1 MALRAWSWTRIDG
14 RNVLAVPT
22 QTEIRLYDSD
32 DFILLARLA
41 PSGHRSPVA
50 FVRWSAFHAKLASLS
65 AELLL
70 VHAPQR
76 DAQSPDQDSG
86 RGGVHFAAV
95 CRLRLDAA
103 LGGGIRGLAFSRSAD
118 ELLFCGRGAG
128 LGKLSVKTGGDRGDD
143 QALVL
148 WKQEAEG
155 CDMAKYSPSAFVF
168 ASLQKQEREVKVWRM
183 QRRLGDSDENQKLD
197 RVEVL
202 QHPDPVVY
210 FSWKPSTT
218 QWHSALETDGT
229 RKAQWFEP
237 ARILLTCTATR
248 SVRIWTEKEAE
259 HGEVWFLAVLVFEP
273 TYPIDNVRWVLSK
286 NRNISD
292 ENFQVV
298 NDVHDKHADW
308 ISGVDHTGILR
319 LWRVVGVVSNEPT
332 VEETTLQIKVNGE
345 DDSKK
350 GVDMSVRLR
359 EVCVMAYFSQNYFG
373 MPSKLGIV
381 LQRADHI
388 MMSFHVAV
396 GEGDRPSQI
405 LKKSWYRSH
414 LGSIS
419 ALSAHP
425 SLPLIASVDAHPSQ
439 HDGTWRNEILVYWI
453 SFSAFSAESRLI
465 PSGVLPCAKDSGEV
479 LCIQW
484 VPTLH
489 FDATPILLVA
499 FESGIIDVYG
509 RSARADVAVVSSPR
523 VQLPLQ
529 HRRLTRSPS
538 LSPWTFY
545 DYVTGESGYEYEVA
559 CEKPTTSSELGIQ
572 FEEKRGKLLVSRN
585 ISSNKYAS
593 EVVEGDELV
602 GINNK
607 SVVGKDVEEVYTLI
621 DTIPHDESLL
631 MRFRA
636 ACVQNYQGTM
646 GPPAYATFPQ
656 STTLAPL
663 QPSFT
668 NGSGGEIDSPE
679 HSVEE
684 YASELRRSFLSS
696 METQN
701 PQSPHATDNVVN
713 AGAVSMYGGWKQL
726 LHVEAAPKLSLLCV
740 CPAYADD
747 GEYIPDSVV
756 IFGITSLPGKL
767 CVWKG
772 VRDGAYHSFELIP
785 LQIHD
790 PAIEK
795 KNDITSIA
803 GERDYRQRA
812 FSTKRLQG
820 RNSLNSLLFVG
831 DAGGNIGH
839 WRCQVVGTIIHF
851 TMMSSHSIC
860 RSTSPPSPNG
870 CQVREVSGS
879 FCRRGYVSADQ
890 LSSSR
895 QCGDADTVIT
905 CGISHIEVDDP
916 NRLAV
921 LHAGHPEELHVFEAE
936 SGLGILRSEEFIPSN
951 GRGHILGFCWCG
963 SHVEF
968 NVDALAVRYE
978 SVTVIYQYDTN
989 LHRWSQVGDDI
1000 VSPLPLF
1007 DCTRDSSAL
1016 LIGGG
1021 HLKDSR
1027 LDQPSF
1033 QPISNEMPV
1042 VIGKWDEPGSLLQHS
1057 MDWKAAESPQ
1067 KLPVWHPYVLLTTMF
1082 GMHARVGEKDTSLAG
1097 DRASYEFSRAFKD
1110 ATQMLKL
1117 LAKVMDDE
1125 PSARASATSGVL
1137 SYTGPERARR
1147 VSAKENG
1154 SGRARMLESIGRY
1167 STSIHRSGNIDKAE
1181 NLFAAPASSQRT
1193 YNYDEDDLF
1202 AENDDQDTLASTE
1215 AATILAAVDSM
1226 LLGRRHP
1233 LQANASILFASF
1245 SEEHLLE
1252 MKALLSFVE
1261 AIQSLGFDLD
1271 ASAADLGAKRFF
1283 SMLLFAKSL
1292 RSVVLAHSGNN
1303 GDLASNPQNGDSDP
1317 FSGKLEW
1324 RNSFSERDGCFWL
1337 PNLEET
1343 PSSGLLWALHS
1354 DAQQFLW
1361 EHCIQPTMQWDDIRP
1376 MWLGLWIKDAKDLR
1390 GIVERF
1396 AKASYARTKDAMDVC
1411 LFYVALGKQKVLSVL
1426 AKLTQ
1431 SESNK
1436 VLASFLENDF
1446 SDKRWS
1452 NAAIK
1457 NAYSLLSKKRYEAAA
1472 AFFLLCDPPHVQ
1484 DAIRVLSVRLGD
1496 PSLALIISR
1505 LVEYRLDDK
1514 LQNNFTMNQA
1524 GITPAGDVTKQ
1535 LLEQDVVPLFRL
1547 KREVWLESCAL
1558 WWLEEFEQSW
1568 AVLLPQFQDVDVRG
1582 SNELIL
1588 PMKNGLVSSVMQATH
1603 FYVNLTSL
1611 TVYFQHLHSSVNS
1624 TLLSWAKK
1632 KMQQQAFPDAPVS
1645 PVTVSSG
1652 KKRLQLAS
1660 TADIEH
1666 AFAFAAYVCKRSGLS
1681 DTALVEMLQARHLIN
1696 LHARFEISTI
1706 ETGSNSISDLLLES
1720 EVNGESGSPTSPRFQ
1735 SSVRTLRRETTLSF
1749 ITSPLTG
1756 KSPRHGLWSA
1766 SPRRMSFADK
1776 PGLLHID
1783 PVVSGMKSSRQRASS
1798 IALSKALQSEKTLPT
1813 APWLKAQIADIECRR
1828 WASSA
1833 FVGKM
1838 IGIRVAREMIS
1849 HFRSELDMWF
1859 RHGDGIDSPTHAMT
1873 ITTTP
1878 RQRHHHRVKLHREFL
1893 DELCTPLC
1901 EQFQVDRNYVY
1912 EAALAVM
1919 HPHAY
1924 LHIVEVCFLLSEL
1937 NRVST
1942 LRKWVEYVSLS
1953 MLHSCS
1959 TFASCSIAEDVYRDW
1974 EGLTIQLCYI
1984 LNLDAQ
1990 GQISIPPRVIAHISV
2005 AVRTGI
2011 IFLGWAG
2018 QRSDIVRQA
2027 VSLPFYTY
2035 GTTNVGPSGESS
2047 PSLSSFTFE
2056 KNLRLLCRLLQRPT
2070 ANASETRKTR
2080 GFEGN
2085 LGYTFLGAVA
2095 ARQTS
2100 DDNISLLSWG
2110 GIANAASQN
2119 QFKIRKMYTLILM
2132 VSVLRTLYARAT
2144 VFLSTYQEGVDDDDD
2159 EVVEADISSSLFTP
2173 KKLWKALGEGPLE
2186 GLKRWYA
2193 LIESHLRC
2201 EFDYSVKEV
2210 PCLCGLYGLD
2220 TAAFEEAAAANHDWK
2235 RQVSHECDGG
2245 TSDTSINSGAED
2257 GNPIIDR
2264 EDVIN
2269 PKDISA
2275 PTTME
2280 TSEDD
2285 SPDSLKS
2292 FLREIGMSYELHTAL
2307 VSASDDYVLL
2317 LMQNA
2322 KFGVRTTSRRFRV
2335 DPRVYVKSF
2344 VLRDA
2349 FSWFARHQIFSGD
2362 TKADTIAQ
2370 IHAFLTRCCKQRKL
2384 RLLVAH
2390 RGEDTQMFP
2399 LDRCHPRPRHD
2410 SDVDADS
2417 AASVTSEL
2425 PIPRSQL
2432 PSVVGSVTSEVP
2444 TSRSRLSSGAMGS
2457 EPSDSE
2463 PLPEALYLQSMM
2475 FVDPWEVEAE
2485 WNVRRYM
2492 HASQPPL
2499 HVELGWDRLSP
2510 ICLETCDNIVD
2521 SAFEDPDLVAMWR
2534 TTGGEGW
2541 LVTAITQYR
2550 LDGLHSYRTLYQHIQ
2565 RGLAGKEEPRIPLLV
2580 EIYSRS
2586 QRNAMF
2592 EEAGL
2597 PHRFIGAITVELVEA
2612 KDLIAC
2618 SWIGKWSNAYVFL
2631 ELSHAKDKPRETAEE
2646 WSLQT
2651 YRSPVGEGGVNPKW
2665 DTEENK
2671 FVFRFAIPTHGKHT
2685 GRPTTGVHF
2694 CNGEGGARRVDTETS
2709 RLASQLWNANVTDK
2723 NRAAVDALEKL
2734 LPSVFSGPPAML
2746 RCTVYQK
2753 NKVLSH
2759 QFMGRAKVPLD
2770 ELTSGNPMD
2779 CWLPLEDTS
2788 SGSLHVRISLSFQL
2802 MCSSMAGQEDLR

>member
-1 MALRAWSWTRIDG
+1 MTVRAWSWTRIDG

-32 DFILLARLA
+32 DFILLSRLA

-50 FVRWSAFHAKLASLS
+50 FVRWSAFHGRLASLS
-65 AELLL
+65 SSQIL

-76 DAQSPDQDSG
+76 DPQT
-86 RGGVHFAAV
+86 RGHVQFVAICCFHLNETHAS
-95 CRLRLDAA
+95 
-103 LGGGIRGLAFSRSAD
+103 IRGLAFSRSAD
-118 ELLFCGRGAG
+118 ELLYCGVEAG
-128 LGKLSVKTGGDRGDD
+128 VGKLDVRGSSSSLD
-143 QALVL
+143 QAPVL
-148 WKQEAEG
+148 WEEKTEACEV
-155 CDMAKYSPSAFVF
+155 AKYSPSAFVF
-168 ASLQKQEREVKVWRM
+168 ATLTMKQVKVWRM
-183 QRRLGDSDENQKLD
+183 KRKLGEFDQNQTLFKVENL
-197 RVEVL
+197 R
-202 QHPDPVVY
+202 HPDPVAY

-218 QWHSALETDGT
+218 QWHSTLETDGA

-248 SVRIWTEKEAE
+248 SVRIWTETQEAE
-259 HGEVWFLAVLVFEP
+259 FNPVLVFEP
-273 TYPIDNVRWVLSK
+273 TYPIDNVRWVMSK

-298 NDVHDKHADW
+298 NDVNDTHADW
-308 ISGVDHTGILR
+308 ISGVDRNGILR
-319 LWRVVGVVSNEPT
+319 LWRVVGIVSSNPT
-332 VEETTLQIKVNGE
+332 VEETTLHIKVNGE
-345 DDSKK
+345 DDKQDT
-350 GVDMSVRLR
+350 GVRLG
-359 EVCVMAYFSQNYFG
+359 EICVMAYFSQNYFG

-425 SLPLIASVDAHPSQ
+425 SLPLIASVDTHPSER
-439 HDGTWRNEILVYWI
+439 DGTWRNEILVYWI

-465 PSGVLPCAKDSGEV
+465 PSGVLPCEEENGEV

-489 FDATPILLVA
+489 FDATPLLLVA
-499 FESGIIDVYG
+499 YESGVIDIYG

-523 VQLPLQ
+523 VQEPKQ
-529 HRRLTRSPS
+529 RRKLTWSPS

-545 DYVTGESGYEYEVA
+545 DYVTGESGFEYEVA
-559 CEKPTTSSELGIQ
+559 CEKPTNTELGVQ
-572 FEEKRGKLLVSRN
+572 FEERKGKLIVSRN
-585 ISSNKYAS
+585 SASSKFLG

-602 GINNK
+602 EINNK
-607 SVVGKDVEEVYTLI
+607 SVVGKDVNGVFALI
-621 DTIPHDESLL
+621 DKIPSDESLL

-636 ACVQNYQGTM
+636 ACVQNYHGTL
-646 GPPAYATFPQ
+646 GQPVYEAISQSAT
-656 STTLAPL
+656 
-663 QPSFT
+663 PS
-668 NGSGGEIDSPE
+668 NGGCVDTAE

-684 YASELRRSFLSS
+684 YASDLRRSFLASLEKHNPSS
-696 METQN
+696 PGNTK
-701 PQSPHATDNVVN
+701 NVIH

-726 LHVEAAPKLSLLCV
+726 LHLKAAPKLSLLCV

-747 GEYIPDSVV
+747 GEYVPDSVLF
-756 IFGITSLPGKL
+756 FGIESLPGKL
-767 CVWKG
+767 SVWKG
-772 VRDGAYHSFELIP
+772 VRDGAFELIP
-785 LQIHD
+785 LQIQD
-790 PAIEK
+790 PAIQK
-795 KNDITSIA
+795 KANITSIA

-812 FSTKRLQG
+812 FSSKRAQG
-820 RNSLNSLLFVG
+820 HNSLNSLLFIG
-831 DAGGNIGH
+831 DTAGNIEH
-839 WRCQVVGTIIHF
+839 WRCQAVGESIHF
-851 TMMSSHSIC
+851 TMMSSNPVGDDK
-860 RSTSPPSPNG
+860 SPPSPSEH
-870 CQVREVSGS
+870 QAREPSGS
-879 FCRRGYVSADQ
+879 FCRRGYVSSDQ
-890 LSSSR
+890 IEKSK
-895 QCGDADTVIT
+895 QGGDADTVVAS
-905 CGISHIEVDDP
+905 GISHIEVDDP

-921 LHAGHPEELHVFEAE
+921 LHSDQPEELHLFEAE
-936 SGLGILRSEEFIPSN
+936 SGLGILRPEESIPSN
-951 GRGHILGFCWCG
+951 GRGHILGFTWCN

-968 NVDALAVRYE
+968 NVDALAIRYE
-978 SVTVIYQYDTN
+978 SATVIYQYDTN
-989 LHRWSQVGDDI
+989 VHRWAQVGDDI

-1021 HLKDSR
+1021 HLKNSR

-1082 GMHARVGEKDTSLAG
+1082 GMHARVGEKDTVLAG

-1117 LAKVMDDE
+1117 LAKVLE
-1125 PSARASATSGVL
+1125 HGPSARASASSGVL
-1137 SYTGPERARR
+1137 SYTGPARSKR
-1147 VSAKENG
+1147 TASRENG
-1154 SGRARMLESIGRY
+1154 SARMLESIGRY
-1167 STSIHRSGNIDKAE
+1167 STSIHRSDQIDKAE
-1181 NLFAAPASSQRT
+1181 NLFAAPMSRDNQKRYS
-1193 YNYDEDDLF
+1193 YDEDESFSD
-1202 AENDDQDTLASTE
+1202 EDDQRTLALGE
-1215 AATILAAVDSM
+1215 AATILTAVESK
-1226 LLGRRHP
+1226 LLGKTHEV
-1233 LQANASILFASF
+1233 QGNASVLFASF

-1252 MKALLSFVE
+1252 MKALLSFVD

-1283 SMLLFAKSL
+1283 SMYLFSSSL
-1292 RSVVLAHSGNN
+1292 RKVVLAHTDSSA
-1303 GDLASNPQNGDSDP
+1303 DYTKSNPQTGECER
-1317 FSGKLEW
+1317 FSGKLKW
-1324 RNSFSERDGCFWL
+1324 RNSYSERETCFWL
-1337 PNLEET
+1337 PSLEET

-1361 EHCIQPTMQWDDIRP
+1361 EHCIQPSMLWDDIRP
-1376 MWLGLWIKDAKDLR
+1376 LWLGLWIKDVKDLR

-1396 AKASYARTKDAMDVC
+1396 AKVSYARTKDAMDVC
-1411 LFYVALGKQKVLSVL
+1411 LLYVALGKKKVLSAL

-1436 VLASFLENDF
+1436 TLASFLDNDF
-1446 SDKRWS
+1446 SEKRWS
-1452 NAAIK
+1452 NAAVK
-1457 NAYSLLSKKRYEAAA
+1457 NAYSLLSKKKYEAAA
-1472 AFFLLCDPPHVQ
+1472 AFFLLCEPPRIQ
-1484 DAIRVLSVRLGD
+1484 DSIRVLSMRLGD
-1496 PSLALIISR
+1496 PSLALVIAR
-1505 LVEYRLDDK
+1505 LVEYQTDK
-1514 LQNNFTMNQA
+1514 LQHDFTTNQA
-1524 GITPAGDVTKQ
+1524 GITPAGDLTKQ
-1535 LLEQDVVPLFRL
+1535 LLEQEIIPLFRR
-1547 KREVWLESCAL
+1547 KCEVWLESCAL
-1558 WWLEEFEQSW
+1558 WWLEEFEQAW
-1568 AVLLPQFQDVDVRG
+1568 AVLLPQFQDVDVCG
-1582 SNELIL
+1582 GNELTL
-1588 PMKNGLVSSVMQATH
+1588 TTKNDLVSSVMRATH

-1624 TLLSWAKK
+1624 SLLRWAKQ
-1632 KMQQQAFPDAPVS
+1632 KMQQKAFPDLPIS
-1645 PVTVSSG
+1645 PVPTSSG
-1652 KKRLQLAS
+1652 KRRLQLAS

-1666 AFAFAAYVCKRSGLS
+1666 AFSYAAYVCKRSGLS
-1681 DTALVEMLQARHLIN
+1681 DTALVEMLQARHLVN
-1696 LHARFEISTI
+1696 LHARFEISTV
-1706 ETGSNSISDLLLES
+1706 EAGSDQVSELPLDEELEYA
-1720 EVNGESGSPTSPRFQ
+1720 SGSPTSPRFQ
-1735 SSVRTLRRETTLSF
+1735 SSLKSWRRGSTLSC
-1749 ITSPLTG
+1749 ITSPIAS
-1756 KSPRHGLWSA
+1756 KSPRQRTWST
-1766 SPRRMSFADK
+1766 SQRRMSLMGEFNL
-1776 PGLLHID
+1776 PHID
-1783 PVVSGMKSSRQRASS
+1783 LLVAGKKPRHRASS
-1798 IALSKALQSEKTLPT
+1798 FSWSKALQSEKTIPT

-1849 HFRSELDMWF
+1849 HFRAELDMWF
-1859 RHGDGIDSPTHAMT
+1859 RHGDDVDSPTHAMT
-1873 ITTTP
+1873 ISTSLG
-1878 RQRHHHRVKLHREFL
+1878 QRHYHRVKLHREFL

-1937 NRVST
+1937 GRVST
-1942 LRKWVEYVSLS
+1942 LRKWVECVSLS

-1990 GQISIPPRVIAHISV
+1990 GQINIPAQVIAHISV

-2011 IFLGWAG
+2011 IFLGWAR

-2027 VSLPFYTY
+2027 VTLPFYTY
-2035 GTTNVGPSGESS
+2035 RTVNGALNGDSS
-2047 PSLSSFTFE
+2047 PLLSSFAFE

-2070 ANASETRKTR
+2070 TSTSEMRKTR
-2080 GFEGN
+2080 IFEGN

-2095 ARQTS
+2095 AGQAS
-2100 DDNISLLSWG
+2100 EDNISLLSWG
-2110 GIANAASQN
+2110 GIDNAASQN

-2144 VFLSTYQEGVDDDDD
+2144 VFLSTYQESMSTAD
-2159 EVVEADISSSLFTP
+2159 EGGIETDIASSLFTP
-2173 KKLWKALGEGPLE
+2173 QKLWKALGEGPLE

-2220 TAAFEEAAAANHDWK
+2220 TAAFEEAAANGWKELDCQADHGDNTERTIHNGTGDGNRANVT
-2235 RQVSHECDGG
+2235 RNNV
-2245 TSDTSINSGAED
+2245 TAVAPED
-2257 GNPIIDR
+2257 GTEN
-2264 EDVIN
+2264 E
-2269 PKDISA
+2269 
-2275 PTTME
+2275 
-2280 TSEDD
+2280 
-2285 SPDSLKS
+2285 SPGSLQA
-2292 FLREIGMSYELHTAL
+2292 FLGNIGMSFELHAAL
-2307 VSASDDYVLL
+2307 VNASDDYVLL

-2322 KFGVRTTSRRFRV
+2322 GFGVQTTLRRFRI

-2349 FSWFARHQIFSGD
+2349 FSWFARHEIFKGE
-2362 TKADTIAQ
+2362 TEADTIAQ
-2370 IHAFLTRCCKQRKL
+2370 VHAFLGRCCKQRKL

-2390 RGEDTQMFP
+2390 RGEDSQMFP
-2399 LDRCHPRPRHD
+2399 LDHHHARPNQD
-2410 SDVDADS
+2410 SSADTH
-2417 AASVTSEL
+2417 SVTSEHSL
-2425 PIPRSQL
+2425 PRSRFT
-2432 PSVVGSVTSEVP
+2432 SAIGSDMPTSE
-2444 TSRSRLSSGAMGS
+2444 SGDKGA
-2457 EPSDSE
+2457 
-2463 PLPEALYLQSMM
+2463 LPEAFYLQSMM
-2475 FVDPWEVEAE
+2475 FVDPWEAEAE
-2485 WNVRRYM
+2485 WNVRQYM
-2492 HASQPPL
+2492 HNGQSPL

-2510 ICLETCDNIVD
+2510 ICSETCDEIVN
-2521 SAFEDPDLVAMWR
+2521 SAFEDPDLVAMWK

-2550 LDGLHSYRTLYQHIQ
+2550 LDGLHSYRTLHQHIQ
-2565 RGLAGKEEPRIPLLV
+2565 RGLAGNEEPRVPLLV

-2592 EEAGL
+2592 EVAGL
-2597 PHRFIGAITVELVEA
+2597 PHRFVGVITVDLVEA
-2612 KDLIAC
+2612 KDLIPC
-2618 SWIGKWSNAYVFL
+2618 SWIGKWSDAYVFL
-2631 ELSHAKDKPRETAEE
+2631 ELCHAKEKPRETAEE

-2651 YRSPVGEGGVNPKW
+2651 YRSPVGEGGVNPHW
-2665 DTEENK
+2665 DSAENK
-2671 FVFRFAIPTHGKHT
+2671 FAFRFAIPTHGKHT
-2685 GRPTTGVHF
+2685 ARPTRNVHF
-2694 CNGEGGARRVDTETS
+2694 SNGGGHVRKVDVQAS
-2709 RLASQLWNANVTDK
+2709 HLASQLWNADVNDL
-2723 NRAAVDALEKL
+2723 NRDAVDALGRL

-2779 CWLPLEDTS
+2779 CWLPLEDTT
-2788 SGSLHVRISLSFQL
+2788 SGSLHVKISLSFQL
-2802 MCSSMAGQEDLR
+2802 MCSSMANCLS

>member
-128 LGKLSVKTGGDRGDD
+128 LGKLSVKTGGDRDDD

-259 HGEVWFLAVLVFEP
+259 HGEVCFQSVLVFEP
-273 TYPIDNVRWVLSK
+273 TYPIDNVRWVMSK

-308 ISGVDHTGILR
+308 ISGVDHNGILR

-350 GVDMSVRLR
+350 GVDMSVRLG

-425 SLPLIASVDAHPSQ
+425 SLPLIASVDTHPSQ

-499 FESGIIDVYG
+499 FESG
-509 RSARADVAVVSSPR
+509 
-523 VQLPLQ
+523 
-529 HRRLTRSPS
+529 
-538 LSPWTFY
+538 
-545 DYVTGESGYEYEVA
+545 
-559 CEKPTTSSELGIQ
+559 
-572 FEEKRGKLLVSRN
+572 
-585 ISSNKYAS
+585 
-593 EVVEGDELV
+593 
-602 GINNK
+602 
-607 SVVGKDVEEVYTLI
+607 
-621 DTIPHDESLL
+621 
-631 MRFRA
+631 
-636 ACVQNYQGTM
+636 
-646 GPPAYATFPQ
+646 
-656 STTLAPL
+656 
-663 QPSFT
+663 
-668 NGSGGEIDSPE
+668 
-679 HSVEE
+679 
-684 YASELRRSFLSS
+684 
-696 METQN
+696 
-701 PQSPHATDNVVN
+701 
-713 AGAVSMYGGWKQL
+713 
-726 LHVEAAPKLSLLCV
+726 
-740 CPAYADD
+740 
-747 GEYIPDSVV
+747 
-756 IFGITSLPGKL
+756 
-767 CVWKG
+767 
-772 VRDGAYHSFELIP
+772 
-785 LQIHD
+785 
-790 PAIEK
+790 
-795 KNDITSIA
+795 
-803 GERDYRQRA
+803 
-812 FSTKRLQG
+812 
-820 RNSLNSLLFVG
+820 
-831 DAGGNIGH
+831 NIGH

-870 CQVREVSGS
+870 HQVREVSGS

-895 QCGDADTVIT
+895 QCGDADTVIA

-921 LHAGHPEELHVFEAE
+921 LHADHPEELHVFEAE

-989 LHRWSQVGDDI
+989 LHRWAQVGDDI

-1167 STSIHRSGNIDKAE
+1167 STAIHRSGNIDKAE
-1181 NLFAAPASSQRT
+1181 NLFAAPMNSQRT

-1202 AENDDQDTLASTE
+1202 AENDDQDTLTSTE
-1215 AATILAAVDSM
+1215 AATILAAVDAM

-1233 LQANASILFASF
+1233 LQANASVLFASF

-1283 SMLLFAKSL
+1283 SMFLFAKSL
-1292 RSVVLAHSGNN
+1292 RSIVLAHSGSN

-1317 FSGKLEW
+1317 FSGKLKW

-1396 AKASYARTKDAMDVC
+1396 AKVSYARTKDAMDVC

-1457 NAYSLLSKKRYEAAA
+1457 NAYSLLSKKKYEAAA

-1514 LQNNFTMNQA
+1514 LQNDFTMNQA

-1568 AVLLPQFQDVDVRG
+1568 AVLLPQFQDVD
-1582 SNELIL
+1582 
-1588 PMKNGLVSSVMQATH
+1588 
-1603 FYVNLTSL
+1603 
-1611 TVYFQHLHSSVNS
+1611 
-1624 TLLSWAKK
+1624 
-1632 KMQQQAFPDAPVS
+1632 
-1645 PVTVSSG
+1645 
-1652 KKRLQLAS
+1652 
-1660 TADIEH
+1660 
-1666 AFAFAAYVCKRSGLS
+1666 
-1681 DTALVEMLQARHLIN
+1681 
-1696 LHARFEISTI
+1696 
-1706 ETGSNSISDLLLES
+1706 
-1720 EVNGESGSPTSPRFQ
+1720 
-1735 SSVRTLRRETTLSF
+1735 
-1749 ITSPLTG
+1749 
-1756 KSPRHGLWSA
+1756 
-1766 SPRRMSFADK
+1766 
-1776 PGLLHID
+1776 
-1783 PVVSGMKSSRQRASS
+1783 
-1798 IALSKALQSEKTLPT
+1798 
-1813 APWLKAQIADIECRR
+1813 
-1828 WASSA
+1828 
-1833 FVGKM
+1833 
-1838 IGIRVAREMIS
+1838 
-1849 HFRSELDMWF
+1849 
-1859 RHGDGIDSPTHAMT
+1859 
-1873 ITTTP
+1873 
-1878 RQRHHHRVKLHREFL
+1878 
-1893 DELCTPLC
+1893 
-1901 EQFQVDRNYVY
+1901 FQVDRNYVY

-2047 PSLSSFTFE
+2047 PSLSSFAFE
-2056 KNLRLLCRLLQRPT
+2056 KNLHLLCRLLQRPA

-2144 VFLSTYQEGVDDDDD
+2144 VFLSTYQEGIDDDDD

-2220 TAAFEEAAAANHDWK
+2220 TAAFEEAAAANRDWK

-2245 TSDTSINSGAED
+2245 TSDTSINSGGED

-2264 EDVIN
+2264 EDVIK
-2269 PKDISA
+2269 PKDIST

-2280 TSEDD
+2280 TSEDE
-2285 SPDSLKS
+2285 SPNSLKS

-2410 SDVDADS
+2410 SDVDANS

-2425 PIPRSQL
+2425 PIPRSRL

-2457 EPSDSE
+2457 EPSDYE

-2631 ELSHAKDKPRETAEE
+2631 ELSHAKDTPRETAEE

-2651 YRSPVGEGGVNPKW
+2651 YRSPVGEGGVHPKW

-2779 CWLPLEDTS
+2779 SWLPLEDTS

-2802 MCSSMAGQEDLR
+2802 MCSSMAGQEDSR

>member
-756 IFGITSLPGKL
+756 IFG
-767 CVWKG
+767 
-772 VRDGAYHSFELIP
+772 
-785 LQIHD
+785 
-790 PAIEK
+790 
-795 KNDITSIA
+795 
-803 GERDYRQRA
+803 
-812 FSTKRLQG
+812 
-820 RNSLNSLLFVG
+820 
-831 DAGGNIGH
+831 
-839 WRCQVVGTIIHF
+839 
-851 TMMSSHSIC
+851 
-860 RSTSPPSPNG
+860 
-870 CQVREVSGS
+870 
-879 FCRRGYVSADQ
+879 
-890 LSSSR
+890 
-895 QCGDADTVIT
+895 
-905 CGISHIEVDDP
+905 
-916 NRLAV
+916 
-921 LHAGHPEELHVFEAE
+921 
-936 SGLGILRSEEFIPSN
+936 
-951 GRGHILGFCWCG
+951 
-963 SHVEF
+963 
-968 NVDALAVRYE
+968 
-978 SVTVIYQYDTN
+978 
-989 LHRWSQVGDDI
+989 
-1000 VSPLPLF
+1000 
-1007 DCTRDSSAL
+1007 
-1016 LIGGG
+1016 
-1021 HLKDSR
+1021 
-1027 LDQPSF
+1027 
-1033 QPISNEMPV
+1033 
-1042 VIGKWDEPGSLLQHS
+1042 
-1057 MDWKAAESPQ
+1057 
-1067 KLPVWHPYVLLTTMF
+1067 
-1082 GMHARVGEKDTSLAG
+1082 EKDTSLAG

-1261 AIQSLGFDLD
+1261 ATQSLGFDLD

-1603 FYVNLTSL
+1603 FYINLTSL

-1756 KSPRHGLWSA
+1756 KPPRHGLWSA

-2027 VSLPFYTY
+2027 VSLPFYT
-2035 GTTNVGPSGESS
+2035 
-2047 PSLSSFTFE
+2047 
-2056 KNLRLLCRLLQRPT
+2056 
-2070 ANASETRKTR
+2070 
-2080 GFEGN
+2080 
-2085 LGYTFLGAVA
+2085 
-2095 ARQTS
+2095 
-2100 DDNISLLSWG
+2100 
-2110 GIANAASQN
+2110 
-2119 QFKIRKMYTLILM
+2119 
-2132 VSVLRTLYARAT
+2132 
-2144 VFLSTYQEGVDDDDD
+2144 
-2159 EVVEADISSSLFTP
+2159 
-2173 KKLWKALGEGPLE
+2173 
-2186 GLKRWYA
+2186 
-2193 LIESHLRC
+2193 
-2201 EFDYSVKEV
+2201 
-2210 PCLCGLYGLD
+2210 
-2220 TAAFEEAAAANHDWK
+2220 
-2235 RQVSHECDGG
+2235 
-2245 TSDTSINSGAED
+2245 
-2257 GNPIIDR
+2257 
-2264 EDVIN
+2264 
-2269 PKDISA
+2269 
-2275 PTTME
+2275 
-2280 TSEDD
+2280 
-2285 SPDSLKS
+2285 
-2292 FLREIGMSYELHTAL
+2292 
-2307 VSASDDYVLL
+2307 
-2317 LMQNA
+2317 
-2322 KFGVRTTSRRFRV
+2322 
-2335 DPRVYVKSF
+2335 
-2344 VLRDA
+2344 
-2349 FSWFARHQIFSGD
+2349 WFARHQIFSGD

-2384 RLLVAH
+2384 RL
-2390 RGEDTQMFP
+2390 
-2399 LDRCHPRPRHD
+2399 
-2410 SDVDADS
+2410 
-2417 AASVTSEL
+2417 
-2425 PIPRSQL
+2425 
-2432 PSVVGSVTSEVP
+2432 
-2444 TSRSRLSSGAMGS
+2444 
-2457 EPSDSE
+2457 
-2463 PLPEALYLQSMM
+2463 
-2475 FVDPWEVEAE
+2475 
-2485 WNVRRYM
+2485 
-2492 HASQPPL
+2492 
-2499 HVELGWDRLSP
+2499 
-2510 ICLETCDNIVD
+2510 
-2521 SAFEDPDLVAMWR
+2521 
-2534 TTGGEGW
+2534 
-2541 LVTAITQYR
+2541 
-2550 LDGLHSYRTLYQHIQ
+2550 
-2565 RGLAGKEEPRIPLLV
+2565 
-2580 EIYSRS
+2580 
-2586 QRNAMF
+2586 
-2592 EEAGL
+2592 
-2597 PHRFIGAITVELVEA
+2597 
-2612 KDLIAC
+2612 
-2618 SWIGKWSNAYVFL
+2618 
-2631 ELSHAKDKPRETAEE
+2631 
-2646 WSLQT
+2646 
-2651 YRSPVGEGGVNPKW
+2651 
-2665 DTEENK
+2665 
-2671 FVFRFAIPTHGKHT
+2671 
-2685 GRPTTGVHF
+2685 
-2694 CNGEGGARRVDTETS
+2694 VDTETS

>member
-1 MALRAWSWTRIDG
+1 MVVRAWSWTRIDG

-32 DFILLARLA
+32 DFILLSRLA
-41 PSGHRSPVA
+41 PSGHHSPVA
-50 FVRWSAFHAKLASLS
+50 FVRWSAFHGRLASLS
-65 AELLL
+65 SSLIL

-76 DAQSPDQDSG
+76 DPQT
-86 RGGVHFAAV
+86 RGHVQFVAI
-95 CRLRLDAA
+95 CSFRLDEAHA
-103 LGGGIRGLAFSRSAD
+103 SIRGLAFSRSAD
-118 ELLFCGRGAG
+118 ELLYCGIEAG
-128 LGKLSVKTGGDRGDD
+128 VGKLDVRGSSSSLD
-143 QALVL
+143 QAPVL
-148 WKQEAEG
+148 WENETEACEV
-155 CDMAKYSPSAFVF
+155 AKYSPSAFIF
-168 ASLQKQEREVKVWRM
+168 ATLAMKQVKVWRM
-183 QRRLGDSDENQKLD
+183 KRKLGDFDQNQTLYKVENLT
-197 RVEVL
+197 
-202 QHPDPVVY
+202 HPDPVVY

-218 QWHSALETDGT
+218 QWHSTLETDGT

-248 SVRIWTEKEAE
+248 TVRIWTETAGAE
-259 HGEVWFLAVLVFEP
+259 FNPVLVFEP
-273 TYPIDNVRWVLSK
+273 TYPIDNLRWVMSK

-298 NDVHDKHADW
+298 NDVNDTHADW
-308 ISGVDHTGILR
+308 ISGVDQSGILR
-319 LWRVVGVVSNEPT
+319 LWRVVGIVSSNPT

-345 DDSKK
+345 DDKQNM
-350 GVDMSVRLR
+350 GVRLG
-359 EVCVMAYFSQNYFG
+359 EACVMAYFSQNYFG

-388 MMSFHVAV
+388 MLSFHVAV

-419 ALSAHP
+419 AISAHP
-425 SLPLIASVDAHPSQ
+425 SLPLIASVDTHRSE
-439 HDGTWRNEILVYWI
+439 HDDAWRNEILVYWI

-465 PSGVLPCAKDSGEV
+465 PSGVLPCEKENGEV
-479 LCIQW
+479 LCVQW

-489 FDATPILLVA
+489 FDATPLLLVA
-499 FESGIIDVYG
+499 FASGVIEVYG

-523 VQLPLQ
+523 VQEPKQ
-529 HRRLTRSPS
+529 RRKLTRSPS

-545 DYVTGESGYEYEVA
+545 DYVTGESGFEYEVA
-559 CEKPTTSSELGIQ
+559 CEKPTNNELEIQ
-572 FEEKRGKLLVSRN
+572 FEERKGKLIVLRN
-585 ISSNKYAS
+585 NASSNRLG

-607 SVVGKDVEEVYTLI
+607 SVVGKDVNEVYALI
-621 DTIPHDESLL
+621 DKIPPDESLL

-636 ACVQNYQGTM
+636 ACVQNYHGTM
-646 GPPAYATFPQ
+646 GQPIHETTPQ
-656 STTLAPL
+656 SETP
-663 QPSFT
+663 
-668 NGSGGEIDSPE
+668 SGGNGVDTTE

-684 YASELRRSFLSS
+684 YASELRQSFLASL
-696 METQN
+696 EKQN
-701 PQSPHATDNVVN
+701 PRSPSSVDNLLH

-726 LHVEAAPKLSLLCV
+726 LHMQAAPNLSLLCV
-740 CPAYADD
+740 CPSYADD
-747 GEYIPDSVV
+747 GEYVPDSVLF
-756 IFGITSLPGKL
+756 FGIESLPGKL
-767 CVWKG
+767 IVWKG
-772 VRDGAYHSFELIP
+772 VRDGAYHSFELMP
-785 LQIHD
+785 LQVQD
-790 PAIEK
+790 PAIK
-795 KNDITSIA
+795 KKANITSIA

-812 FSTKRLQG
+812 FSSKRALG
-820 RNSLNSLLFVG
+820 HNSLNSLLFIG
-831 DAGGNIGH
+831 DTAGNIEH
-839 WRCQVVGTIIHF
+839 WRCQVVGDIIHF
-851 TMMSSHSIC
+851 TMMSSNPVGDSN
-860 RSTSPPSPNG
+860 SPPSPTEHP
-870 CQVREVSGS
+870 VREPTGS
-879 FCRRGYVSADQ
+879 FCRRGYVSTDQ
-890 LSSSR
+890 
-895 QCGDADTVIT
+895 ADTIVAG
-905 CGISHIEVDDP
+905 GISHIEVDDP

-921 LHAGHPEELHVFEAE
+921 IHADQPEELHVFEAE
-936 SGLGILRSEEFIPSN
+936 SGLGILRPEQSISSN
-951 GRGHILGFCWCG
+951 GRGHVLGFTWCN

-978 SVTVIYQYDTN
+978 SATVIYQYDTN
-989 LHRWSQVGDDI
+989 LHQWFQIGDDI

-1082 GMHARVGEKDTSLAG
+1082 GMHARVGEKDTVLAG
-1097 DRASYEFSRAFKD
+1097 DRTSYAFSRAFKD

-1117 LAKVMDDE
+1117 LAKVLEHE
-1125 PSARASATSGVL
+1125 PSVRASASSGVL
-1137 SYTGPERARR
+1137 SYTGPARSKR
-1147 VSAKENG
+1147 TASKENG
-1154 SGRARMLESIGRY
+1154 HARMLESIGRY
-1167 STSIHRSGNIDKAE
+1167 STSIHRSDQIDKAE
-1181 NLFAAPASSQRT
+1181 NLFAAPMSRGNQKKYS
-1193 YNYDEDDLF
+1193 YDEEESFFDEDD
-1202 AENDDQDTLASTE
+1202 QRTLAASE
-1215 AATILAAVDSM
+1215 AETVLAAVESM
-1226 LLGRRHP
+1226 LLGKSHVV
-1233 LQANASILFASF
+1233 QGNASVLFASF

-1252 MKALLSFVE
+1252 MKALLGFVE

-1283 SMLLFAKSL
+1283 SMHLFASSL
-1292 RSVVLAHSGNN
+1292 RSAVLAHTGSNA
-1303 GDLASNPQNGDSDP
+1303 DCTESNPQTGECEAL
-1317 FSGKLEW
+1317 SGKLKW
-1324 RNSFSERDGCFWL
+1324 KNTYSEREICFWQ
-1337 PNLEET
+1337 PSLEET

-1361 EHCIQPTMQWDDIRP
+1361 EHCIQPSMLWDDIRP
-1376 MWLGLWIKDAKDLR
+1376 LWLGLWIKDVKDLR

-1396 AKASYARTKDAMDVC
+1396 AKVSYARTKDAMDVC
-1411 LFYVALGKQKVLSVL
+1411 LLYVALGKKKVLSAL

-1436 VLASFLENDF
+1436 TLASFLNNDF
-1446 SDKRWS
+1446 SEKRWS
-1452 NAAIK
+1452 NAAVK
-1457 NAYSLLSKKRYEAAA
+1457 NAYSLLSKKKYEPAA
-1472 AFFLLCDPPHVQ
+1472 AFFLLSEPPRIQ
-1484 DAIRVLSVRLGD
+1484 DAIRVLSMRLGD
-1496 PSLALIISR
+1496 PSLALVIAR
-1505 LVEYRLDDK
+1505 LVEYETDK
-1514 LQNNFTMNQA
+1514 LQHDFTTNQA
-1524 GITPAGDVTKQ
+1524 GITPAGDITKQ
-1535 LLEQDVVPLFRL
+1535 LLEQEIIPLFRR
-1547 KREVWLESCAL
+1547 KHEVWLESCAL
-1558 WWLEEFEQSW
+1558 WWLEEFEQAW
-1568 AVLLPQFQDVDVRG
+1568 AVLLPQFQDVDVCG
-1582 SNELIL
+1582 GNELTL
-1588 PMKNGLVSSVMQATH
+1588 PTKNDLVSSVLRATH

-1624 TLLSWAKK
+1624 SLLSWAKK
-1632 KMQQQAFPDAPVS
+1632 KMQQKAYPDLPASPAP
-1645 PVTVSSG
+1645 TSSG
-1652 KKRLQLAS
+1652 KRRLQLAS

-1666 AFAFAAYVCKRSGLS
+1666 AFSFAAYVCKRSGLS
-1681 DTALVEMLQARHLIN
+1681 DTALVEMLQARHLVN
-1696 LHARFEISTI
+1696 LHARFEISTV
-1706 ETGSNSISDLLLES
+1706 EAGSDQISELPIDE
-1720 EVNGESGSPTSPRFQ
+1720 EQDYASGSPTSPRFQ
-1735 SSVRTLRRETTLSF
+1735 SSLKNWRRGSTLSC
-1749 ITSPLTG
+1749 ITSPIAS
-1756 KSPRHGLWSA
+1756 KSPRQRTWGVSQ
-1766 SPRRMSFADK
+1766 RRMSFMGDFSPPMLAGK
-1776 PGLLHID
+1776 
-1783 PVVSGMKSSRQRASS
+1783 KQRNRANSFS
-1798 IALSKALQSEKTLPT
+1798 WSKALQSEKPIPT

-1849 HFRSELDMWF
+1849 HFRAELDTWF
-1859 RHGDGIDSPTHAMT
+1859 RHGDDVDSPTHAVT
-1873 ITTTP
+1873 ISTSP
-1878 RQRHHHRVKLHREFL
+1878 GQRHYHRVKLHREFL

-1937 NRVST
+1937 GRVST

-1990 GQISIPPRVIAHISV
+1990 KQITIPSQVIAHISV

-2011 IFLGWAG
+2011 IFLGWAR

-2027 VSLPFYTY
+2027 VTLPFYTF
-2035 GTTNVGPSGESS
+2035 GTANGESES
-2047 PSLSSFTFE
+2047 TPSLSSFAFE
-2056 KNLRLLCRLLQRPT
+2056 KNLRLLCRLLQKST
-2070 ANASETRKTR
+2070 TSTNELRKSR
-2080 GFEGN
+2080 IFEGN

-2095 ARQTS
+2095 AGQAGEDS
-2100 DDNISLLSWG
+2100 ISLLSWG
-2110 GIANAASQN
+2110 GIDNAASHN

-2144 VFLSTYQEGVDDDDD
+2144 VFLSTYQNDIDSNN
-2159 EVVEADISSSLFTP
+2159 EAGMETDIASSLFTP
-2173 KKLWKALGEGPLE
+2173 QKLWKALGEGPLE

-2220 TAAFEEAAAANHDWK
+2220 TAAFEEAAANGWKEIDDGENPESSIHNGTGNGNGTADSVVRNNATAVSPIESENEIENESPGSLQAFLHD
-2235 RQVSHECDGG
+2235 
-2245 TSDTSINSGAED
+2245 
-2257 GNPIIDR
+2257 
-2264 EDVIN
+2264 
-2269 PKDISA
+2269 
-2275 PTTME
+2275 
-2280 TSEDD
+2280 
-2285 SPDSLKS
+2285 
-2292 FLREIGMSYELHTAL
+2292 IGMCFEMHTAL
-2307 VSASDDYVLL
+2307 VNASDDYVLL

-2322 KFGVRTTSRRFRV
+2322 DVGVQTTLRRFRI

-2349 FSWFARHQIFSGD
+2349 FAWFAHHEIFKAD
-2362 TKADTIAQ
+2362 TAADTIAQ
-2370 IHAFLTRCCKQRKL
+2370 IHAFLSRCCKQRKL

-2390 RGEDTQMFP
+2390 RGEDSQMFP
-2399 LDRCHPRPRHD
+2399 LDHHHARPHHD
-2410 SDVDADS
+2410 SDADTH
-2417 AASVTSEL
+2417 SVTSEL
-2425 PIPRSQL
+2425 SLPRSRFT
-2432 PSVVGSVTSEVP
+2432 SAVGSDMPTSE
-2444 TSRSRLSSGAMGS
+2444 SSDKGT
-2457 EPSDSE
+2457 
-2463 PLPEALYLQSMM
+2463 LPKAFYLQSMM

-2492 HASQPPL
+2492 HNGQSPL

-2510 ICLETCDNIVD
+2510 ICSETCDEIVE
-2521 SAFEDPDLVAMWR
+2521 SAFEANPDLVAMWK

-2550 LDGLHSYRTLYQHIQ
+2550 LDGLHSYRTLHQHIQ
-2565 RGLAGKEEPRIPLLV
+2565 RGLAGKEEPRVPLLV
-2580 EIYSRS
+2580 DIYSRS

-2592 EEAGL
+2592 EVAGL
-2597 PHRFIGAITVELVEA
+2597 PHRFVGVITVELVEA

-2631 ELSHAKDKPRETAEE
+2631 ELCHAKDKPRETAEE

-2651 YRSPVGEGGVNPKW
+2651 YRSPVGEGGVNPRW
-2665 DTEENK
+2665 NLEENK
-2671 FVFRFAIPTHGKHT
+2671 FAFRFAIPTHGKHT
-2685 GRPTTGVHF
+2685 ARPTRNVHF
-2694 CNGEGGARRVDTETS
+2694 SNGGGNTRNVDVQS
-2709 RLASQLWNANVTDK
+2709 SHLASQLWNADVNDQT
-2723 NRAAVDALEKL
+2723 RESVDALEKL

-2759 QFMGRAKVPLD
+2759 QFMGRTKVPLD

-2779 CWLPLEDTS
+2779 YWLPLEDTTT
-2788 SGSLHVRISLSFQL
+2788 GSLHVRISLSFQL
-2802 MCSSMAGQEDLR
+2802 MCSSMAGQSDSKVLR

>member
-1 MALRAWSWTRIDG
+1 MAVVRAWSWTRIDG

-32 DFILLARLA
+32 DFILLSRLA

-50 FVRWSAFHAKLASLS
+50 FVRWSVFHGKLASLS
-65 AELLL
+65 SDRLL

-76 DAQSPDQDSG
+76 DPQERSS
-86 RGGVHFAAV
+86 VHFAVV
-95 CRLRLDAA
+95 CRFRLDAA
-103 LGGGIRGLAFSRSAD
+103 HASIRGLAFSRSAD
-118 ELLFCGRGAG
+118 ELLFCGPDAG
-128 LGKLSVKTGGDRGDD
+128 VGKLDVRAAGSRQD

-148 WKQEAEG
+148 WESETAA
-155 CDMAKYSPSAFVF
+155 CDIAKYSPSAFVF
-168 ASLQKQEREVKVWRM
+168 ATLKTQEKQVRVWRM
-183 QRRLGDSDENQKLD
+183 RRRLGDPDQSQTLD
-197 RVEVL
+197 RVETL
-202 QHPDPVVY
+202 GHPDPVVY

-218 QWHSALETDGT
+218 QWHSALETDGS

-248 SVRIWTEKEAE
+248 SVRIWTERERRE
-259 HGEVWFLAVLVFEP
+259 QVELEPVLLFEP
-273 TYPIDNVRWVLSK
+273 TYPMDNVRWVLSK

-298 NDVHDKHADW
+298 NDAHDNHADW
-308 ISGVDHTGILR
+308 ISGVDQHGVLR
-319 LWRVVGVVSNEPT
+319 LWRVVGLVSENPA

-345 DDSKK
+345 EDQQRSEEE
-350 GVDMSVRLR
+350 GSLLGVRLGD
-359 EVCVMAYFSQNYFG
+359 VCVMAYFSQNYFG

-396 GEGDRPSQI
+396 GEGDRPSQV
-405 LKKSWYRSH
+405 LKKSWHRSH

-419 ALSAHP
+419 ALSTHP
-425 SLPLIASVDAHPSQ
+425 SLPLIASVDAHPSES
-439 HDGTWRNEILVYWI
+439 DGTWRNEILVYWI

-465 PSGVLPCAKDSGEV
+465 PSGVLPCEKGSGEV

-489 FDATPILLVA
+489 FDATPLLLVA
-499 FESGIIDVYG
+499 FESGVIDVYG

-523 VQLPLQ
+523 VQLPQ
-529 HRRLTRSPS
+529 RHRKLTRSPS

-559 CEKPTTSSELGIQ
+559 CEKPTSSELEIQ
-572 FEEKRGKLLVSRN
+572 FEEKKGKLLVSRN
-585 ISSNKYAS
+585 TSSNKYLG

-607 SVVGKDVEEVYTLI
+607 SVVGKDVKEVLALI
-621 DTIPHDESLL
+621 EVIPPDESLL

-636 ACVQNYQGTM
+636 ACVHQYQGTM
-646 GPPAYATFPQ
+646 RLPVCETSSQ
-656 STTLAPL
+656 STTPA
-663 QPSFT
+663 SFQET
-668 NGSGGEIDSPE
+668 FNSTKGGGMDAAE

-684 YASELRRSFLSS
+684 DASHLRRSFLSS
-696 METQN
+696 LEKQN
-701 PQSPHATDNVVN
+701 PQSPRSMDNVVH

-726 LHVEAAPKLSLLCV
+726 LHMKAAPKLSLLCV

-747 GEYIPDSVV
+747 GEYVPDSVL
-756 IFGITSLPGKL
+756 IFGIESLPGKIR
-767 CVWKG
+767 VWKG
-772 VRDGAYHSFELIP
+772 VRDGAYHSFELVP
-785 LQIHD
+785 LQIQD

-795 KNDITSIA
+795 KANITSIA

-812 FSTKRLQG
+812 FSSKRVQG
-820 RNSLNSLLFVG
+820 RNSLNSLLFIG
-831 DAGGNIGH
+831 DAGGNIEH
-839 WRCQVVGTIIHF
+839 WRCQIVVDVIHF
-851 TMMSSHSIC
+851 TMMSSHPVCSN
-860 RSTSPPSPNG
+860 TSPPSPNG
-870 CQVREVSGS
+870 DQAREPSGS

-890 LSSSR
+890 VENSR
-895 QCGDADTVIT
+895 QSGEADTVVVD
-905 CGISHIEVDDP
+905 GISHIEVDDP

-921 LHAGHPEELHVFEAE
+921 LHSDRPEELHVFEAE
-936 SGLGILRSEEFIPSN
+936 SGLGIMRPEESIPSN
-951 GRGHILGFCWCG
+951 GRGRILGFTWCN

-978 SVTVIYQYDTN
+978 SATVIYQYDTN
-989 LHRWSQVGDDI
+989 LHCWSQIGDDI

-1027 LDQPSF
+1027 LEQPSF

-1097 DRASYEFSRAFKD
+1097 DRASYKFSRAFKD

-1117 LAKVMDDE
+1117 LAKVMEDE
-1125 PSARASATSGVL
+1125 PSARASASSGVL
-1137 SYTGPERARR
+1137 SYTGPGHSKQA
-1147 VSAKENG
+1147 ATKENG
-1154 SGRARMLESIGRY
+1154 SGRARMLESVGRY
-1167 STSIHRSGNIDKAE
+1167 STSIHRSDKIDKAE
-1181 NLFAAPASSQRT
+1181 NLFAAPMSRGSQRR
-1193 YNYDEDDLF
+1193 YNYEEDTSLSDEDD
-1202 AENDDQDTLASTE
+1202 QRTLASGE
-1215 AATILAAVDSM
+1215 AATILTAIDSM
-1226 LLGRRHP
+1226 LLGKTCS
-1233 LQANASILFASF
+1233 LQANASVLFASF

-1252 MKALLSFVE
+1252 MKALLSFVDE
-1261 AIQSLGFDLD
+1261 IQSLGFDLD

-1283 SMLLFAKSL
+1283 SMHLFAKSL
-1292 RSVVLAHSGNN
+1292 RSVVLSHTGTC
-1303 GDLASNPQNGDSDP
+1303 GDSPSNPQNGDFDP
-1317 FSGKLEW
+1317 FSGKLKW
-1324 RNSFSERDGCFWL
+1324 RNSYSERESCFWL
-1337 PNLEET
+1337 PSLEET

-1361 EHCIQPTMQWDDIRP
+1361 EHCIDPRMQWEDIRP
-1376 MWLGLWIKDAKDLR
+1376 LWLGLWIKDVKDLR

-1396 AKASYARTKDAMDVC
+1396 AKVSYTRTKDAMDVC
-1411 LFYVALGKQKVLSVL
+1411 LLYVALGKKKVLSAL
-1426 AKLTQ
+1426 ATLTQ

-1436 VLASFLENDF
+1436 TLASFLDNDF
-1446 SDKRWS
+1446 SEKRWS
-1452 NAAIK
+1452 NAAIR
-1457 NAYSLLSKKRYEAAA
+1457 NAYSLLSKKNYATAA
-1472 AFFLLCDPPHVQ
+1472 AFFLLCEPPRIQ

-1496 PSLALIISR
+1496 PSLALVIAR
-1505 LVEYRLDDK
+1505 LVEYQIDDK
-1514 LQNNFTMNQA
+1514 VQHDFTTRQA
-1524 GITPAGDVTKQ
+1524 GITPAGDITKQ
-1535 LLEQDVVPLFRL
+1535 LLEQDVIPLFRR

-1558 WWLEEFEQSW
+1558 WWLEEFEQAW
-1568 AVLLPQFQDVDVRG
+1568 AVLLPQFQDVDVG
-1582 SNELIL
+1582 GDNERTL
-1588 PMKNGLVSSVMQATH
+1588 PTKKNLVSSVMRATH
-1603 FYVNLTSL
+1603 FYINLTSL

-1624 TLLSWAKK
+1624 SLLSWAKK
-1632 KMQQQAFPDAPVS
+1632 KMQLKAFPDVPVS
-1645 PVTVSSG
+1645 PTPTSLG
-1652 KKRLQLAS
+1652 KRRLQLAS

-1666 AFAFAAYVCKRSGLS
+1666 AFSFAAYVCKRSGLS
-1681 DTALVEMLQARHLIN
+1681 DTALVEMLQARHLVN
-1696 LHARFEISTI
+1696 VHARFEISTV
-1706 ETGSNSISDLLLES
+1706 EAESDPISELQELS
-1720 EVNGESGSPTSPRFQ
+1720 GVSGSPTSPRFQ
-1735 SSVRTLRRETTLSF
+1735 SSLKSWRRGSQLSC
-1749 ITSPLTG
+1749 ITSPIAS
-1756 KSPRHGLWSA
+1756 KPPRQRTWSM
-1766 SPRRMSFADK
+1766 SSRRMSFMDEFSL
-1776 PGLLHID
+1776 PHID
-1783 PVVSGMKSSRQRASS
+1783 PLVTGKKSRVHRASS
-1798 IALSKALQSEKTLPT
+1798 ISWSKAFESEKSIPT

-1849 HFRSELDMWF
+1849 HFRAELDIWY
-1859 RHGDGIDSPTHAMT
+1859 RHGDGDDSPTHAMT
-1873 ITTTP
+1873 LSTTP
-1878 RQRHHHRVKLHREFL
+1878 GQRHHHRVKLHREFL

-1937 NRVST
+1937 GRVST
-1942 LRKWVEYVSLS
+1942 LHKWVKYVSLS

-1990 GQISIPPRVIAHISV
+1990 RQISIPAQVVAHISV

-2011 IFLGWAG
+2011 IFLGWAR

-2027 VSLPFYTY
+2027 VTLPFYTC
-2035 GTTNVGPSGESS
+2035 GTVNSASNGESG
-2047 PSLSSFTFE
+2047 PPLSAFAFE
-2056 KNLRLLCRLLQRPT
+2056 KNMRLLCRLLQRPT
-2070 ANASETRKTR
+2070 TSTNEMRKTHI
-2080 GFEGN
+2080 FEGN

-2095 ARQTS
+2095 ARQAS

-2110 GIANAASQN
+2110 GIENAASQN

-2132 VSVLRTLYARAT
+2132 VSVLRTLYARAA
-2144 VFLSTYQEGVDDDDD
+2144 VFLSTYQQEIDVDAEGVF
-2159 EVVEADISSSLFTP
+2159 ETDISSSLFTP
-2173 KKLWKALGEGPLE
+2173 QKLWKALGEGPLE

-2220 TAAFEEAAAANHDWK
+2220 TAAFEEAAAASRECKELNCREGHDDN
-2235 RQVSHECDGG
+2235 V
-2245 TSDTSINSGAED
+2245 
-2257 GNPIIDR
+2257 
-2264 EDVIN
+2264 
-2269 PKDISA
+2269 
-2275 PTTME
+2275 E
-2280 TSEDD
+2280 TSGDGTGNGNGTVDPGVGIKKNDVTAAAPVESEDATED
-2285 SPDSLKS
+2285 ESQCSLQA
-2292 FLREIGMSYELHTAL
+2292 FLREIGMSFELHTAL
-2307 VSASDDYVLL
+2307 VNASDDYVLL
-2317 LMQNA
+2317 LMRNDG
-2322 KFGVRTTSRRFRV
+2322 FGVRTTLRRFRI
-2335 DPRVYVKSF
+2335 DPRVFVKSF

-2349 FSWFARHQIFSGD
+2349 FGWFARHEIFSGE
-2362 TKADTIAQ
+2362 TEADTIAH
-2370 IHAFLTRCCKQRKL
+2370 IHAFLSRCCKQRKL

-2390 RGEDTQMFP
+2390 RGEDAQMFP
-2399 LDRCHPRPRHD
+2399 LDRHHVRPHQD
-2410 SDVDADS
+2410 SDADTNTSDPTLPRSRLPS
-2417 AASVTSEL
+2417 AA
-2425 PIPRSQL
+2425 
-2432 PSVVGSVTSEVP
+2432 GSVTSDTP
-2444 TSRSRLSSGAMGS
+2444 TSRPRVSSPALGLESSSG
-2457 EPSDSE
+2457 
-2463 PLPEALYLQSMM
+2463 EALPGAFYLQSIM

-2492 HASQPPL
+2492 HNAQAPL

-2510 ICLETCDNIVD
+2510 ICLETCDGIVD
-2521 SAFEDPDLVAMWR
+2521 SVFEDPDLVEMWR

-2550 LDGLHSYRTLYQHIQ
+2550 LDGLHSYRTLHQHIQ
-2565 RGLAGKEEPRIPLLV
+2565 RGLAGTDEPRIPLLV

-2597 PHRFIGAITVELVEA
+2597 PHRFIGVITVELVEA
-2612 KDLIAC
+2612 KELIPC
-2618 SWIGKWSNAYVFL
+2618 SWIGTWSDAYVFM
-2631 ELSHAKDKPRETAEE
+2631 ELCHVKDKPRETAEE

-2651 YRSPVGEGGVNPKW
+2651 YRSSVGEGGVNPRW
-2665 DTEENK
+2665 SLEENQ

-2685 GRPTTGVHF
+2685 AHPTRGVHF
-2694 CNGEGGARRVDTETS
+2694 SNGGAGVRKVDGQAS
-2709 RLASQLWNANVTDK
+2709 RMASQLWNADVNDL
-2723 NRAAVDALEKL
+2723 NRDAVDALEKL
-2734 LPSVFSGPPAML
+2734 LPSLFSGPPAML

-2759 QFMGRAKVPLD
+2759 QFMGRTKTPLD

-2779 CWLPLEDTS
+2779 CWMPLEDTT

-2802 MCSSMAGQEDLR
+2802 MCSSMAGQPEHEDLR

>member
-1 MALRAWSWTRIDG
+1 MR
-14 RNVLAVPT
+14 
-22 QTEIRLYDSD
+22 
-32 DFILLARLA
+32 
-41 PSGHRSPVA
+41 
-50 FVRWSAFHAKLASLS
+50 
-65 AELLL
+65 
-70 VHAPQR
+70 
-76 DAQSPDQDSG
+76 
-86 RGGVHFAAV
+86 
-95 CRLRLDAA
+95 
-103 LGGGIRGLAFSRSAD
+103 
-118 ELLFCGRGAG
+118 
-128 LGKLSVKTGGDRGDD
+128 
-143 QALVL
+143 
-148 WKQEAEG
+148 
-155 CDMAKYSPSAFVF
+155 
-168 ASLQKQEREVKVWRM
+168 
-183 QRRLGDSDENQKLD
+183 RRLGDADQQQTLHA
-197 RVEVL
+197 VETL
-202 QHPDPVVY
+202 RHDQPVVY

-218 QWHSALETDGT
+218 QWHSALESDGT

-237 ARILLTCTATR
+237 ARILLTCTASR
-248 SVRIWTEKEAE
+248 VVRIWTEKQEDR
-259 HGEVWFLAVLVFEP
+259 VCFRAVLLFEP
-273 TYPIDNVRWVLSK
+273 TVPVDNVRWVMSK

-292 ENFQVV
+292 ENFRVV
-298 NDVHDKHADW
+298 NDVQDKHADW
-308 ISGVDHTGILR
+308 ISGVDQNGILR
-319 LWRVVGVVSNEPT
+319 LWRLVGIVSDAPT

-345 DDSKK
+345 DDSKNEA
-350 GVDMSVRLR
+350 GGSVRLG

-396 GEGDRPSQI
+396 GEGDRSSQI

-499 FESGIIDVYG
+499 FESGVIDVYG
-509 RSARADVAVVSSPR
+509 RSAKADVAVVSSPK
-523 VQLPLQ
+523 VQLPRQ
-529 HRRLTRSPS
+529 QRKITRSPS

-559 CEKPTTSSELGIQ
+559 CEKICMNSELGIQ
-572 FEEKRGKLLVSRN
+572 FEEKRGKLLVSSN
-585 ISSNKYAS
+585 SSCSKHIS

-607 SVVGKDVEEVYTLI
+607 SVVGKDVKEVLALI
-621 DTIPHDESLL
+621 DTIPQDESLL

-636 ACVQNYQGTM
+636 ACVQNYQGSV
-646 GPPAYATFPQ
+646 GPPAYAALPQ
-656 STTLAPL
+656 SMTPAPF
-663 QPSFT
+663 QPAFT
-668 NGSGGEIDSPE
+668 SAKGGKMDSPQ

-684 YASELRRSFLSS
+684 YASDLRRDFLSS
-696 METQN
+696 LEKQN
-701 PQSPHATDNVVN
+701 PQSPRDSDSVIH
-713 AGAVSMYGGWKQL
+713 AGAVSMYGGWRQL
-726 LHVEAAPKLSLLCV
+726 LHLKAAPKLSLLCV

-747 GEYIPDSVV
+747 GEYVPDSVIV
-756 IFGITSLPGKL
+756 FGITSLPGKL

-772 VRDGAYHSFELIP
+772 IRNGEYHSFELIP
-785 LQIHD
+785 LQTND

-795 KNDITSIA
+795 KNNITSIA

-812 FSTKRLQG
+812 FSTKRVQG
-820 RNSLNSLLFVG
+820 HDSLNSLLFVG
-831 DAGGNIGH
+831 DAAGNIEH
-839 WRCQVVGTIIHF
+839 WRCQVVGDIIHF
-851 TMMSSHSIC
+851 TIMSSHPVC
-860 RSTSPPSPNG
+860 GNTSPPSPSAH
-870 CQVREVSGS
+870 QVRDVSGS

-890 LSSSR
+890 VENSGQS
-895 QCGDADTVIT
+895 GDANAAVP

-921 LHAGHPEELHVFEAE
+921 LHGQHPEELHVFEAE
-936 SGLGILRSEEFIPSN
+936 SGLGILRLEEFIPSN
-951 GRGHILGFCWCG
+951 GRGHILGFCWCN

-968 NVDALAVRYE
+968 NIDALAVRYE
-978 SVTVIYQYDTN
+978 SATVIYQYDTN
-989 LHRWSQVGDDI
+989 LHRWTQVGDDI

-1021 HLKDSR
+1021 HLKNSR

-1042 VIGKWDEPGSLLQHS
+1042 VVGKWDEPGSLLQHS
-1057 MDWKAAESPQ
+1057 MDWKAAELPQ

-1117 LAKVMDDE
+1117 LAKVMEDE
-1125 PSARASATSGVL
+1125 PSARASASSGIL
-1137 SYTGPERARR
+1137 SYTGPERTNTA
-1147 VSAKENG
+1147 ATNENDNG
-1154 SGRARMLESIGRY
+1154 IECARMVEAIGRY
-1167 STSIHRSGNIDKAE
+1167 STSIHRSDNIDKAE
-1181 NLFAAPASSQRT
+1181 NLFAAPTSSQRR
-1193 YNYDEDDLF
+1193 YNHTENGFLTDEDDH
-1202 AENDDQDTLASTE
+1202 ETLVSTE
-1215 AATILAAVDSM
+1215 VATILEAVDTI
-1226 LLGRRHP
+1226 LLGKRHP
-1233 LQANASILFASF
+1233 LQANASMLFGSF
-1245 SEEHLLE
+1245 NEEHLLE

-1261 AIQSLGFDLD
+1261 SIQSLSFDLD

-1283 SMLLFAKSL
+1283 SMFLFAKSL
-1292 RSVVLAHSGNN
+1292 RSVVLSHSSGCN
-1303 GDLASNPQNGDSDP
+1303 DFASNPQNGDSNP
-1317 FSGKLEW
+1317 FSGKLKW
-1324 RNSFSERDGCFWL
+1324 RNSYSERESCYWL

-1361 EHCIQPTMQWDDIRP
+1361 EHCIQPSMQWDDIRP
-1376 MWLGLWIKDAKDLR
+1376 LWLGLWIKDVKDLR
-1390 GIVERF
+1390 GIIELPN
-1396 AKASYARTKDAMDVC
+1396 ASHTVTS
-1411 LFYVALGKQKVLSVL
+1411 FKQNSPFLQ
-1426 AKLTQ
+1426 T
-1431 SESNK
+1431 
-1436 VLASFLENDF
+1436 LASFLENDF
-1446 SDKRWS
+1446 SEKRWS
-1452 NAAIK
+1452 NAAIR
-1457 NAYSLLSKKRYEAAA
+1457 NAYSLLSKKKYEAAA
-1472 AFFLLCDPPHVQ
+1472 AFFLLSEPPRVQ
-1484 DAIRVLSVRLGD
+1484 DAVRVLSVRLGD

-1505 LVEYRLDDK
+1505 LVEYRLDDN
-1514 LQNNFTMNQA
+1514 LQNDFTMNQA
-1524 GITPAGDVTKQ
+1524 GITPAGVITKR
-1535 LLEQDVVPLFRL
+1535 LLEQDVISLFRL

-1568 AVLLPQFQDVDVRG
+1568 AVLLPQFQDVDVCVG
-1582 SNELIL
+1582 NEMN
-1588 PMKNGLVSSVMQATH
+1588 PPTKNNLVSSVMRATH

-1624 TLLSWAKK
+1624 SLLSWAKK
-1632 KMQQQAFPDAPVS
+1632 KMQQQAFPDDPVS
-1645 PVTVSSG
+1645 PATISSG
-1652 KKRLQLAS
+1652 KRCLPLAS

-1666 AFAFAAYVCKRSGLS
+1666 AFSFVAYVCKRSGLS
-1681 DTALVEMLQARHLIN
+1681 DTALVEMLQARHLVN
-1696 LHARFEISTI
+1696 VHARFEISTV
-1706 ETGSNSISDLLLES
+1706 ETGSNSINSFFVEDEL
-1720 EVNGESGSPTSPRFQ
+1720 NGASGSPTSPRFQ
-1735 SSVRTLRRETTLSF
+1735 SSFKTLRRGTTLSC
-1749 ITSPLTG
+1749 ITSPLG
-1756 KSPRHGLWSA
+1756 SKSPRHGIWSA
-1766 SPRRMSFADK
+1766 SSRRMSFMDK
-1776 PGLLHID
+1776 PSLLHID
-1783 PVVSGMKSSRQRASS
+1783 PVVSGKRQRASS
-1798 IALSKALQSEKTLPT
+1798 IAWSKVLQSEKTLPT

-1859 RHGDGIDSPTHAMT
+1859 RHGDDANSPTHAMT
-1873 ITTTP
+1873 ITTNP
-1878 RQRHHHRVKLHREFL
+1878 GQRHHHRVKLHREFL

-1901 EQFQVDRNYVY
+1901 EQFQVDRK
-1912 EAALAVM
+1912 
-1919 HPHAY
+1919 
-1924 LHIVEVCFLLSEL
+1924 
-1937 NRVST
+1937 VST

-1959 TFASCSIAEDVYRDW
+1959 TFASCTITEDVYRDW

-1990 GQISIPPRVIAHISV
+1990 RQISIPAQVIAHVSV
-2005 AVRTGI
+2005 AVRTGV
-2011 IFLGWAG
+2011 IFLGWAR

-2035 GTTNVGPSGESS
+2035 GTPNAETNGESS
-2047 PSLSSFTFE
+2047 PSLSSFAFE

-2070 ANASETRKTR
+2070 TSTSEMRKTR
-2080 GFEGN
+2080 IFEGN

-2095 ARQTS
+2095 ARQAS
-2100 DDNISLLSWG
+2100 DDTISLLSWG
-2110 GIANAASQN
+2110 GITNATSQS

-2144 VFLSTYQEGVDDDDD
+2144 VFLSTYQERFETDDD
-2159 EVVEADISSSLFTP
+2159 ELIGTDIASSLFTP
-2173 KKLWKALGEGPLE
+2173 QKLWKALGEGPLE

-2220 TAAFEEAAAANHDWK
+2220 TAAFEEAAAASSK
-2235 RQVSHECDGG
+2235 RLDRHELDSGNS
-2245 TSDTSINSGAED
+2245 SDPINSSSED
-2257 GNPIIDR
+2257 GDPIIDR
-2264 EDVIN
+2264 DSDTKLKE
-2269 PKDISA
+2269 IS
-2275 PTTME
+2275 TSIE
-2280 TSEDD
+2280 TVEISDD
-2285 SPDSLKS
+2285 ETPGTLQA
-2292 FLREIGMSYELHTAL
+2292 FLHNFGMSHELHMSL
-2307 VSASDDYVLL
+2307 VSTSDDYVLL
-2317 LMQNA
+2317 LMQNGEI
-2322 KFGVRTTSRRFRV
+2322 GVRTTLRRFRV

-2344 VLRDA
+2344 MLRDA
-2349 FSWFARHQIFSGD
+2349 FSWFSRHNIFSCA
-2362 TKADTIAQ
+2362 TKADAVTQ

-2399 LDRCHPRPRHD
+2399 LDRYHAHAGEHE
-2410 SDVDADS
+2410 ADTS
-2417 AASVTSEL
+2417 SSVSVSSEL
-2425 PIPRSQL
+2425 PIPRSRL
-2432 PSVVGSVTSEVP
+2432 PSAAGSAASEVP

-2457 EPSDSE
+2457 EPGDPES
-2463 PLPEALYLQSMM
+2463 LPETLYSQSMM

-2492 HASQPPL
+2492 HAGQSAL
-2499 HVELGWDRLSP
+2499 HIELGWDRLSP

-2521 SAFEDPDLVAMWR
+2521 SVFEDPDLVAMWR

-2550 LDGLHSYRTLYQHIQ
+2550 LDGLHSYRTLHQHIQ

-2597 PHRFIGAITVELVEA
+2597 SHRFVGVITVELIEA

-2618 SWIGKWSNAYVFL
+2618 SWLGKWSDAYVFL
-2631 ELSHAKDKPRETAEE
+2631 ELSHAKGNPRETAEE

-2651 YRSPVGEGGVNPKW
+2651 YRSPVGEGGVNPNW
-2665 DTEENK
+2665 SAAENT
-2671 FVFRFAIPTHGKHT
+2671 FVFRFAIPTHGSHT
-2685 GRPTTGVHF
+2685 TRPRRCIDF
-2694 CNGEGGARRVDTETS
+2694 SNGGGSSFPKVGTESS
-2709 RLASQLWNANVTDK
+2709 RLASQLWNADITDQ
-2723 NRAAVDALEKL
+2723 NRSSVDALERL

-2759 QFMGRAKVPLD
+2759 QFMGRAKV
-2770 ELTSGNPMD
+2770 SGV
-2779 CWLPLEDTS
+2779 
-2788 SGSLHVRISLSFQL
+2788 GS
-2802 MCSSMAGQEDLR
+2802 

>member
-756 IFGITSLPGKL
+756 IFG
-767 CVWKG
+767 
-772 VRDGAYHSFELIP
+772 
-785 LQIHD
+785 
-790 PAIEK
+790 
-795 KNDITSIA
+795 
-803 GERDYRQRA
+803 
-812 FSTKRLQG
+812 
-820 RNSLNSLLFVG
+820 
-831 DAGGNIGH
+831 
-839 WRCQVVGTIIHF
+839 
-851 TMMSSHSIC
+851 
-860 RSTSPPSPNG
+860 
-870 CQVREVSGS
+870 
-879 FCRRGYVSADQ
+879 
-890 LSSSR
+890 
-895 QCGDADTVIT
+895 
-905 CGISHIEVDDP
+905 
-916 NRLAV
+916 
-921 LHAGHPEELHVFEAE
+921 
-936 SGLGILRSEEFIPSN
+936 
-951 GRGHILGFCWCG
+951 
-963 SHVEF
+963 
-968 NVDALAVRYE
+968 
-978 SVTVIYQYDTN
+978 
-989 LHRWSQVGDDI
+989 
-1000 VSPLPLF
+1000 
-1007 DCTRDSSAL
+1007 
-1016 LIGGG
+1016 
-1021 HLKDSR
+1021 
-1027 LDQPSF
+1027 
-1033 QPISNEMPV
+1033 
-1042 VIGKWDEPGSLLQHS
+1042 
-1057 MDWKAAESPQ
+1057 
-1067 KLPVWHPYVLLTTMF
+1067 
-1082 GMHARVGEKDTSLAG
+1082 EKDTSLAG

-1261 AIQSLGFDLD
+1261 ATQSLGFDLD

-1603 FYVNLTSL
+1603 FYINLTSL

-1756 KSPRHGLWSA
+1756 KPPRHGLWSA

>member
-713 AGAVSMYGGWKQL
+713 AGAVSMYG
-726 LHVEAAPKLSLLCV
+726 
-740 CPAYADD
+740 
-747 GEYIPDSVV
+747 
-756 IFGITSLPGKL
+756 
-767 CVWKG
+767 
-772 VRDGAYHSFELIP
+772 
-785 LQIHD
+785 
-790 PAIEK
+790 
-795 KNDITSIA
+795 
-803 GERDYRQRA
+803 
-812 FSTKRLQG
+812 
-820 RNSLNSLLFVG
+820 
-831 DAGGNIGH
+831 
-839 WRCQVVGTIIHF
+839 
-851 TMMSSHSIC
+851 
-860 RSTSPPSPNG
+860 
-870 CQVREVSGS
+870 
-879 FCRRGYVSADQ
+879 
-890 LSSSR
+890 
-895 QCGDADTVIT
+895 
-905 CGISHIEVDDP
+905 
-916 NRLAV
+916 
-921 LHAGHPEELHVFEAE
+921 
-936 SGLGILRSEEFIPSN
+936 
-951 GRGHILGFCWCG
+951 
-963 SHVEF
+963 
-968 NVDALAVRYE
+968 
-978 SVTVIYQYDTN
+978 
-989 LHRWSQVGDDI
+989 
-1000 VSPLPLF
+1000 
-1007 DCTRDSSAL
+1007 
-1016 LIGGG
+1016 
-1021 HLKDSR
+1021 
-1027 LDQPSF
+1027 
-1033 QPISNEMPV
+1033 

-1261 AIQSLGFDLD
+1261 ATQSLGFDLD

-1603 FYVNLTSL
+1603 FYINLTSL

-1756 KSPRHGLWSA
+1756 KPPRHGLWSA

-2035 GTTNVGPSGESS
+2035 GTTNVGPS
-2047 PSLSSFTFE
+2047 
-2056 KNLRLLCRLLQRPT
+2056 
-2070 ANASETRKTR
+2070 
-2080 GFEGN
+2080 
-2085 LGYTFLGAVA
+2085 A

-2432 PSVVGSVTSEVP
+2432 PSVVGSVTSE
-2444 TSRSRLSSGAMGS
+2444 
-2457 EPSDSE
+2457 
-2463 PLPEALYLQSMM
+2463 
-2475 FVDPWEVEAE
+2475 
-2485 WNVRRYM
+2485 
-2492 HASQPPL
+2492 
-2499 HVELGWDRLSP
+2499 
-2510 ICLETCDNIVD
+2510 
-2521 SAFEDPDLVAMWR
+2521 
-2534 TTGGEGW
+2534 
-2541 LVTAITQYR
+2541 
-2550 LDGLHSYRTLYQHIQ
+2550 
-2565 RGLAGKEEPRIPLLV
+2565 
-2580 EIYSRS
+2580 
-2586 QRNAMF
+2586 
-2592 EEAGL
+2592 
-2597 PHRFIGAITVELVEA
+2597 
-2612 KDLIAC
+2612 
-2618 SWIGKWSNAYVFL
+2618 
-2631 ELSHAKDKPRETAEE
+2631 
-2646 WSLQT
+2646 
-2651 YRSPVGEGGVNPKW
+2651 
-2665 DTEENK
+2665 
-2671 FVFRFAIPTHGKHT
+2671 
-2685 GRPTTGVHF
+2685 
-2694 CNGEGGARRVDTETS
+2694 
-2709 RLASQLWNANVTDK
+2709 
-2723 NRAAVDALEKL
+2723 
-2734 LPSVFSGPPAML
+2734 
-2746 RCTVYQK
+2746 K

>member
-1 MALRAWSWTRIDG
+1 MAVRSWSWTRIDG

-32 DFILLARLA
+32 DFILLSRLA
-41 PSGHRSPVA
+41 PSGHSAPVA
-50 FVRWSAFHAKLASLS
+50 FVRWSAFHGKLASLS
-65 AELLL
+65 ADQIL

-76 DAQSPDQDSG
+76 DPQESSS
-86 RGGVHFAAV
+86 VHFTVV
-95 CRLRLDAA
+95 CRFRLDTAHNS
-103 LGGGIRGLAFSRSAD
+103 IRGLSFSRSAD
-118 ELLFCGRGAG
+118 ELLFCGREVGV
-128 LGKLSVKTGGDRGDD
+128 GKLDVRVSSSRDD
-143 QALVL
+143 
-148 WKQEAEG
+148 EAPVIWESEREA

-168 ASLQKQEREVKVWRM
+168 ATLNRQEKQVKVWRM
-183 QRRLGDSDENQKLD
+183 RKRLQDPIENQTLD
-197 RVEVL
+197 NVESL
-202 QHPDPVVY
+202 THPDPVVY

-248 SVRIWTEKEAE
+248 SVRIWTERKEGQVQFE
-259 HGEVWFLAVLVFEP
+259 PVLVFEP
-273 TYPIDNVRWVLSK
+273 TFPIDNVRWVMSK

-292 ENFQVV
+292 ENFRVV

-308 ISGVDHTGILR
+308 LSGVDHNGILR
-319 LWRVVGVVSNEPT
+319 LWRVVGIVSDNPT
-332 VEETTLQIKVNGE
+332 VEETPLQIKVNGE
-345 DDSKK
+345 DDKEYNKK
-350 GVDMSVRLR
+350 ADGVSVRLG

-396 GEGDRPSQI
+396 GEGDRQSQI

-425 SLPLIASVDAHPSQ
+425 SLPLLASVDVHPSESG
-439 HDGTWRNEILVYWI
+439 DSRSEVLVYWI

-465 PSGVLPCAKDSGEV
+465 PSGVLPCEKDSGEV

-489 FDATPILLVA
+489 FDATPLLLVA
-499 FESGIIDVYG
+499 YKSGIIDVYG

-523 VQLPLQ
+523 VQVPQ
-529 HRRLTRSPS
+529 RRKLTRSPS
-538 LSPWTFY
+538 ISPWTFY
-545 DYVTGESGYEYEVA
+545 DYVTGESGYEYEVG
-559 CEKPTTSSELGIQ
+559 CEKSTNSELEIQ
-572 FEEKRGKLLVSRN
+572 FEERNGKLLVSRN
-585 ISSNKYAS
+585 TSSNNFLC
-593 EVVEGDELV
+593 EVAEGDELV
-602 GINNK
+602 GVNNK
-607 SVVGKDVEEVYTLI
+607 SVVGKDVKEVLELI
-621 DTIPHDESLL
+621 DMLPPEESLL

-636 ACVQNYQGTM
+636 ACVYNYGSM
-646 GPPAYATFPQ
+646 GQPAYDSTYQSKTQDQPTFGIRNEG
-656 STTLAPL
+656 SVRTTE
-663 QPSFT
+663 QT
-668 NGSGGEIDSPE
+668 
-679 HSVEE
+679 VEE
-684 YASELRRSFLSS
+684 YASELRHSFLLSL
-696 METQN
+696 EKQN
-701 PQSPHATDNVVN
+701 PQSPRSLDNMVH
-713 AGAVSMYGGWKQL
+713 AGAVSMYGGWKQFM
-726 LHVEAAPKLSLLCV
+726 HMKAASQLSLICV
-740 CPAYADD
+740 CPSYADD
-747 GEYIPDSVV
+747 GEYVPDSVL
-756 IFGITSLPGKL
+756 IFGIESLPGKL
-767 CVWKG
+767 FAWKG
-772 VRDGAYHSFELIP
+772 IRDGSYNSFELIP
-785 LQIHD
+785 LQMKD

-795 KNDITSIA
+795 KANITSIA
-803 GERDYRQRA
+803 SERDYRQRA
-812 FSTKRLQG
+812 FSSKRSQG
-820 RNSLNSLLFVG
+820 HNSLNSLLFLG
-831 DAGGNIGH
+831 DVAGNVEH
-839 WRCQVVGTIIHF
+839 WRCQIIGDIIHF
-851 TMMSSHSIC
+851 TMMSSNPAVSDE
-860 RSTSPPSPNG
+860 SPSSSN
-870 CQVREVSGS
+870 QHQARDSLRS
-879 FCRRGYVSADQ
+879 FCRRGYVSVDQ
-890 LSSSR
+890 VEDSKQS
-895 QCGDADTVIT
+895 GDADTVVT
-905 CGISHIEVDDP
+905 GGIVHVEVDDP
-916 NRLAV
+916 NRIAV
-921 LHAGHPEELHVFEAE
+921 LHADRPEELHVFEAE
-936 SGLGILRSEEFIPSN
+936 SGLGILRPEESILSN
-951 GRGHILGFCWCG
+951 GRGSVLGFTWCN

-978 SVTVIYQYDTN
+978 SATVIYQYDTN

-1027 LDQPSF
+1027 QDRPSF

-1042 VIGKWDEPGSLLQHS
+1042 VIGKWDEPGSLLQYS

-1137 SYTGPERARR
+1137 SYTGPSRSKTAT
-1147 VSAKENG
+1147 SQENG
-1154 SGRARMLESIGRY
+1154 SERGRILESVGRY
-1167 STSIHRSGNIDKAE
+1167 STAIHRSDKIDKAE
-1181 NLFAAPASSQRT
+1181 NLFAVPMSRGGQRRYNYEEKESSPVEDDQRT
-1193 YNYDEDDLF
+1193 LTSDER
-1202 AENDDQDTLASTE
+1202 ATL
-1215 AATILAAVDSM
+1215 LAAIDCM
-1226 LLGRRHP
+1226 LIGKRYSS
-1233 LQANASILFASF
+1233 QANAAVLFGSF
-1245 SEEHLLE
+1245 TEEHLLE
-1252 MKALLSFVE
+1252 MKALLSFVNE
-1261 AIQSLGFDLD
+1261 IQSLGFDLD
-1271 ASAADLGAKRFF
+1271 ASAADLGAKRFY
-1283 SMLLFAKSL
+1283 SMHLFAKSL
-1292 RSVVLAHSGNN
+1292 RSVVIPHTYTN
-1303 GDLASNPQNGDSDP
+1303 GDCPGNPQNGEFDP
-1317 FSGKLEW
+1317 FSGKQKW
-1324 RNSFSERDGCFWL
+1324 KNSYSERDSCFWL
-1337 PNLEET
+1337 PSLEET

-1361 EHCIQPTMQWDDIRP
+1361 EHCIDPQMQWDAIRP
-1376 MWLGLWIKDAKDLR
+1376 LWLGLWIKNVKDLR

-1396 AKASYARTKDAMDVC
+1396 AKVSYARTKDAMDVC
-1411 LFYVALGKQKVLSVL
+1411 LYYVALGKRKVLSAL

-1431 SESNK
+1431 SEPNK
-1436 VLASFLENDF
+1436 TLASFLDNDF
-1446 SDKRWS
+1446 SEKRWS
-1452 NAAIK
+1452 TAAIK
-1457 NAYSLLSKKRYEAAA
+1457 NAYSLLSKKKYEAAA
-1472 AFFLLCDPPHVQ
+1472 AFFLLCEPPRIQ

-1496 PSLALIISR
+1496 PSLALVIVR
-1505 LVEYRLDDK
+1505 LVEYQTDDL
-1514 LQNNFTMNQA
+1514 LQHDFTMAQA

-1535 LLEQDVVPLFRL
+1535 LLEQDVIPLFRR
-1547 KREVWLESCAL
+1547 KHEVWLESCAL
-1558 WWLEEFEQSW
+1558 WWLEEFEQAW
-1568 AVLLPQFQDVDVRG
+1568 AVLLPQFQDTDACGG
-1582 SNELIL
+1582 SELAL
-1588 PMKNGLVSSVMQATH
+1588 PTNNNLVSSVLRATH

-1624 TLLSWAKK
+1624 SLLSWAKK
-1632 KMQQQAFPDAPVS
+1632 KMHLKAYPDIPVS
-1645 PVTVSSG
+1645 PAPTSSG
-1652 KKRLQLAS
+1652 KRHLQLAS

-1666 AFAFAAYVCKRSGLS
+1666 AFSFAAYVCKRSGLS

-1696 LHARFEISTI
+1696 VHARFEISKVESGNETI
-1706 ETGSNSISDLLLES
+1706 SGLLSGEDLSGL
-1720 EVNGESGSPTSPRFQ
+1720 SGSPTSPRFQ
-1735 SSVRTLRRETTLSF
+1735 SSLKNQRRGSMLCIS
-1749 ITSPLTG
+1749 SPNSS
-1756 KSPRHGLWSA
+1756 KSPRKMNWSA
-1766 SPRRMSFADK
+1766 SPRRMSFMEERL
-1776 PGLLHID
+1776 PHID
-1783 PVVSGMKSSRQRASS
+1783 PLVTGKRSRIHRANSVVSWP
-1798 IALSKALQSEKTLPT
+1798 KALESEKSIPT

-1859 RHGDGIDSPTHAMT
+1859 RHGDGTDSPTHSMT
-1873 ITTTP
+1873 ISTTP
-1878 RQRHHHRVKLHREFL
+1878 GQRHHHRVKLHRAFL

-1937 NRVST
+1937 GRVST

-1990 GQISIPPRVIAHISV
+1990 GQISVPAQVIAHISV

-2011 IFLGWAG
+2011 IFLGWAR

-2027 VSLPFYTY
+2027 VTLPFYTY
-2035 GTTNVGPSGESS
+2035 GTSNRVYNGGSR
-2047 PSLSSFTFE
+2047 PSLSAFAFE

-2070 ANASETRKTR
+2070 TGTDEMRKTR
-2080 GFEGN
+2080 IFEGN

-2095 ARQTS
+2095 ARQS
-2100 DDNISLLSWG
+2100 GDESISLLSWG
-2110 GIANAASQN
+2110 GIENAASQN

-2144 VFLSTYQEGVDDDDD
+2144 VFLSTYHHEDDVDDEGNI
-2159 EVVEADISSSLFTP
+2159 EVDIASSLFTP
-2173 KKLWKALGEGPLE
+2173 QKLWKALGEGPLE

-2220 TAAFEEAAAANHDWK
+2220 TAAFEEAATNGEWKELHDAVNH
-2235 RQVSHECDGG
+2235 CDGENGDSISDPKAVKLTDIASG
-2245 TSDTSINSGAED
+2245 TATESDMTD
-2257 GNPIIDR
+2257 
-2264 EDVIN
+2264 
-2269 PKDISA
+2269 
-2275 PTTME
+2275 
-2280 TSEDD
+2280 DD
-2285 SPDSLKS
+2285 SPGSLQA
-2292 FLREIGMSYELHTAL
+2292 FLREIGMSMELHTAL
-2307 VSASDDYVLL
+2307 VTSSDDYVIL
-2317 LMQNA
+2317 LMRNA
-2322 KFGVRTTSRRFRV
+2322 DFGVRTTLRRFRI

-2344 VLRDA
+2344 ILRDA
-2349 FSWFARHQIFSGD
+2349 FAWFTRHQIFRGESESD
-2362 TKADTIAQ
+2362 VITL
-2370 IHAFLTRCCKQRKL
+2370 IHAFLRRCCKQRKL
-2384 RLLVAH
+2384 RLLVTH
-2390 RGEDTQMFP
+2390 RGEDAQMFP
-2399 LDRCHPRPRHD
+2399 LNHHHSNPRFD
-2410 SDVDADS
+2410 SEADTK
-2417 AASVTSEL
+2417 SVA
-2425 PIPRSQL
+2425 QL
-2432 PSVVGSVTSEVP
+2432 PLPRLSSAGGSVSSDVP
-2444 TSRSRLSSGAMGS
+2444 TSQSRLSSAFGS
-2457 EPSDSE
+2457 ESDAES
-2463 PLPEALYLQSMM
+2463 LPEAFYLQSMM

-2492 HASQPPL
+2492 YNARSPL
-2499 HVELGWDRLSP
+2499 HIELGWDRLSP
-2510 ICLETCDNIVD
+2510 ICLETCDGIVD
-2521 SAFEDPDLVAMWR
+2521 SVFEDSDLVSMWR
-2534 TTGGEGW
+2534 STGGEGW

-2550 LDGLHSYRTLYQHIQ
+2550 LDGLHSYRTLHQHVQ
-2565 RGLAGKEEPRIPLLV
+2565 RGLSGKEEPRIPLLV

-2597 PHRFIGAITVELVEA
+2597 PHRFIGVITVELIEA

-2631 ELSHAKDKPRETAEE
+2631 ELCHTKDKPRETAEE

-2651 YRSPVGEGGVNPKW
+2651 YRSPVGEGGVNPRW
-2665 DTEENK
+2665 NPEENS
-2671 FVFRFAIPTHGKHT
+2671 FVFRFAIPTHGKHVAK
-2685 GRPTTGVHF
+2685 PTRGVHF
-2694 CNGEGGARRVDTETS
+2694 SNEGASGHNVDGQASRV
-2709 RLASQLWNANVTDK
+2709 ASQLWNADINDQ
-2723 NRAAVDALEKL
+2723 NQEAVDALEKL

-2759 QFMGRAKVPLD
+2759 EFMGRTKVSLD

-2779 CWLPLEDTS
+2779 CWLPLHDTK

-2802 MCSSMAGQEDLR
+2802 MCSSMAGQSESKSTS

>member
-1 MALRAWSWTRIDG
+1 
-14 RNVLAVPT
+14 
-22 QTEIRLYDSD
+22 
-32 DFILLARLA
+32 
-41 PSGHRSPVA
+41 
-50 FVRWSAFHAKLASLS
+50 
-65 AELLL
+65 
-70 VHAPQR
+70 
-76 DAQSPDQDSG
+76 
-86 RGGVHFAAV
+86 
-95 CRLRLDAA
+95 
-103 LGGGIRGLAFSRSAD
+103 
-118 ELLFCGRGAG
+118 
-128 LGKLSVKTGGDRGDD
+128 
-143 QALVL
+143 
-148 WKQEAEG
+148 
-155 CDMAKYSPSAFVF
+155 
-168 ASLQKQEREVKVWRM
+168 
-183 QRRLGDSDENQKLD
+183 
-197 RVEVL
+197 
-202 QHPDPVVY
+202 
-210 FSWKPSTT
+210 
-218 QWHSALETDGT
+218 
-229 RKAQWFEP
+229 
-237 ARILLTCTATR
+237 
-248 SVRIWTEKEAE
+248 
-259 HGEVWFLAVLVFEP
+259 
-273 TYPIDNVRWVLSK
+273 
-286 NRNISD
+286 
-292 ENFQVV
+292 
-298 NDVHDKHADW
+298 
-308 ISGVDHTGILR
+308 
-319 LWRVVGVVSNEPT
+319 
-332 VEETTLQIKVNGE
+332 
-345 DDSKK
+345 
-350 GVDMSVRLR
+350 
-359 EVCVMAYFSQNYFG
+359 
-373 MPSKLGIV
+373 
-381 LQRADHI
+381 
-388 MMSFHVAV
+388 
-396 GEGDRPSQI
+396 
-405 LKKSWYRSH
+405 
-414 LGSIS
+414 
-419 ALSAHP
+419 
-425 SLPLIASVDAHPSQ
+425 
-439 HDGTWRNEILVYWI
+439 
-453 SFSAFSAESRLI
+453 
-465 PSGVLPCAKDSGEV
+465 
-479 LCIQW
+479 
-484 VPTLH
+484 
-489 FDATPILLVA
+489 
-499 FESGIIDVYG
+499 
-509 RSARADVAVVSSPR
+509 
-523 VQLPLQ
+523 
-529 HRRLTRSPS
+529 
-538 LSPWTFY
+538 
-545 DYVTGESGYEYEVA
+545 
-559 CEKPTTSSELGIQ
+559 
-572 FEEKRGKLLVSRN
+572 
-585 ISSNKYAS
+585 
-593 EVVEGDELV
+593 
-602 GINNK
+602 
-607 SVVGKDVEEVYTLI
+607 
-621 DTIPHDESLL
+621 
-631 MRFRA
+631 
-636 ACVQNYQGTM
+636 
-646 GPPAYATFPQ
+646 
-656 STTLAPL
+656 
-663 QPSFT
+663 
-668 NGSGGEIDSPE
+668 
-679 HSVEE
+679 
-684 YASELRRSFLSS
+684 
-696 METQN
+696 
-701 PQSPHATDNVVN
+701 
-713 AGAVSMYGGWKQL
+713 
-726 LHVEAAPKLSLLCV
+726 
-740 CPAYADD
+740 
-747 GEYIPDSVV
+747 
-756 IFGITSLPGKL
+756 
-767 CVWKG
+767 
-772 VRDGAYHSFELIP
+772 
-785 LQIHD
+785 
-790 PAIEK
+790 
-795 KNDITSIA
+795 
-803 GERDYRQRA
+803 
-812 FSTKRLQG
+812 
-820 RNSLNSLLFVG
+820 
-831 DAGGNIGH
+831 
-839 WRCQVVGTIIHF
+839 
-851 TMMSSHSIC
+851 
-860 RSTSPPSPNG
+860 
-870 CQVREVSGS
+870 
-879 FCRRGYVSADQ
+879 
-890 LSSSR
+890 
-895 QCGDADTVIT
+895 
-905 CGISHIEVDDP
+905 
-916 NRLAV
+916 
-921 LHAGHPEELHVFEAE
+921 
-936 SGLGILRSEEFIPSN
+936 
-951 GRGHILGFCWCG
+951 
-963 SHVEF
+963 
-968 NVDALAVRYE
+968 
-978 SVTVIYQYDTN
+978 
-989 LHRWSQVGDDI
+989 
-1000 VSPLPLF
+1000 
-1007 DCTRDSSAL
+1007 
-1016 LIGGG
+1016 
-1021 HLKDSR
+1021 
-1027 LDQPSF
+1027 
-1033 QPISNEMPV
+1033 
-1042 VIGKWDEPGSLLQHS
+1042 

-1568 AVLLPQFQDVDVRG
+1568 AVLLPQFQDVD
-1582 SNELIL
+1582 
-1588 PMKNGLVSSVMQATH
+1588 
-1603 FYVNLTSL
+1603 
-1611 TVYFQHLHSSVNS
+1611 
-1624 TLLSWAKK
+1624 
-1632 KMQQQAFPDAPVS
+1632 
-1645 PVTVSSG
+1645 
-1652 KKRLQLAS
+1652 
-1660 TADIEH
+1660 
-1666 AFAFAAYVCKRSGLS
+1666 
-1681 DTALVEMLQARHLIN
+1681 
-1696 LHARFEISTI
+1696 
-1706 ETGSNSISDLLLES
+1706 
-1720 EVNGESGSPTSPRFQ
+1720 
-1735 SSVRTLRRETTLSF
+1735 
-1749 ITSPLTG
+1749 
-1756 KSPRHGLWSA
+1756 
-1766 SPRRMSFADK
+1766 
-1776 PGLLHID
+1776 
-1783 PVVSGMKSSRQRASS
+1783 
-1798 IALSKALQSEKTLPT
+1798 
-1813 APWLKAQIADIECRR
+1813 
-1828 WASSA
+1828 
-1833 FVGKM
+1833 
-1838 IGIRVAREMIS
+1838 
-1849 HFRSELDMWF
+1849 
-1859 RHGDGIDSPTHAMT
+1859 
-1873 ITTTP
+1873 
-1878 RQRHHHRVKLHREFL
+1878 
-1893 DELCTPLC
+1893 
-1901 EQFQVDRNYVY
+1901 FQVDRNYVY